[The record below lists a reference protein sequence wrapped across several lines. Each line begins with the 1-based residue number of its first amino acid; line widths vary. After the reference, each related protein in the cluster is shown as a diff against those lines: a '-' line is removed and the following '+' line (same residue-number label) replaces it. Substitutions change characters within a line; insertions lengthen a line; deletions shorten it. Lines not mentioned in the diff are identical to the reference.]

1 MENFEDIKEGGIY
14 DVRIV
19 VEQKRDHALLACAL
33 SDAGAENKPR
43 FVFHKRTVS
52 DFCQVTPENG
62 IKNTEGA
69 PKYDPC
75 RKFREGDIVRLIEWN
90 GRKLWDDIKHLH
102 RIYNEKGTFTVHDDE
117 QGNDVVIVPDA
128 YTENVYCAC
137 PACLELVTPVEELE
151 PYSIGKSD
159 YNGFVNIEKKGKIIA
174 MIPYGKELHEHKTE
188 EEALAAAEAERDRL
202 NAEYRKEQ
210 Q

>member
-1 MENFEDIKEGGIY
+1 M
-14 DVRIV
+14 RIV
-19 VEQKRDHALLACAL
+19 VEQKRDHAILACAL

-43 FVFHKRTVS
+43 FVFYERTVS
-52 DFCQVTPENG
+52 DFRQATPENG
-62 IKNTEGA
+62 IKNAENA

-75 RKFREGDIVRLIEWN
+75 RKFREGDIVRLVEWN

-151 PYSIGKSD
+151 PYYI
-159 YNGFVNIEKKGKIIA
+159 
-174 MIPYGKELHEHKTE
+174 E
-188 EEALAAAEAERDRL
+188 EELGTIAILSKKDPIFHKCWHYGGVKSGAIALEAAQAECNRL
-202 NAEYRKEQ
+202 NKKYRKELEK
-210 Q
+210 